1 MLLRSCL
8 VLSTTC
14 LIVSVLSDT
23 TAKPQGFSAR
33 SFEEDEHL
41 DPQEQTHPAY
51 RSRAYDYSSE
61 EEQEQEPPRQ
71 LYQSRNPIKPNTNYL
86 KPVKNNQKI
95 ESEEEEE
102 LEEPDRLTT
111 LLEKSQFNC
120 NSKTTGYYADES
132 LACEVFHYCQENQRH
147 SWICP
152 EGFTFHQIHLICMP
166 PSNDNICDQSS
177 KYHIVNDYLYKPIN
191 LQEHQSKP
199 NVTLRYSDRYYPE
212 SFYENENQE
221 EERDTRQRVHN
232 PQRQPVQIGFNS
244 QQRQHHQQPTYQAP
258 TFPIQQQQQQHQP
271 QPQQQQQQVQP
282 QVRKAPPPAQPVQ
295 LVQQTIAPSPT
306 PQSQYRY
313 ITQQPTQQYQ
323 QQVYRTPEEINIS
336 LQQRRP
342 QLFAPTSTPRYY
354 EEDYLYER
362 RK

>member
-1 MLLRSCL
+1 MLLRFCL
-8 VLSTTC
+8 VVSTTC
-14 LIVSVLSDT
+14 LIGCVFSQT
-23 TAKPQGFSAR
+23 TSKPQGFSAR
-33 SFEEDEHL
+33 SFEEDDENL

-51 RSRAYDYSSE
+51 RSRQYDYSSE
-61 EEQEQEPPRQ
+61 EEQEEPPRQ
-71 LYQSRNPIKPNTNYL
+71 VYQSRTPIKQNNNYL
-86 KPVKNNQKI
+86 KPQKKVV
-95 ESEEEEE
+95 SEEEEE
-102 LEEPDRLTT
+102 EIEEPDRLAL
-111 LLEKSQFNC
+111 LLEKSTFSC
-120 NSKTTGYYADES
+120 SSKKTGYYADES

-191 LQEHQSKP
+191 LQEHQTKP
-199 NVTLRYSDRYYPE
+199 NVTLRYSDRYFPE
-212 SFYENENQE
+212 NYYENENQDDE
-221 EERDTRQRVHN
+221 QDTRQRVHHQ
-232 PQRQPVQIGFNS
+232 QRQPVQIGFNS
-244 QQRQHHQQPTYQAP
+244 QQRQQPAYQPPTYAP
-258 TFPIQQQQQQHQP
+258 
-271 QPQQQQQQVQP
+271 QP
-282 QVRKAPPPAQPVQ
+282 QVRKTPPPAQPVQ
-295 LVQQTIAPSPT
+295 LAQHTVAPTPT
-306 PQSQYRY
+306 PQSAYRF
-313 ITQQPTQQYQ
+313 ITQAPTPQYQ

>member
-1 MLLRSCL
+1 MKLRFCL
-8 VLSTTC
+8 VVSTTC
-14 LIVSVLSDT
+14 LIGCVLSET
-23 TAKPQGFSAR
+23 TAKPQGFSPR
-33 SFEEDEHL
+33 SFEEDDENL

-51 RSRAYDYSSE
+51 RSRQYDYSSE
-61 EEQEQEPPRQ
+61 EEQEEPPRQ

-86 KPVKNNQKI
+86 KPNKNVKVA
-95 ESEEEEE
+95 SEEEEE
-102 LEEPDRLTT
+102 IEEPDRLTT

-212 SFYENENQE
+212 NYYENDNQE
-221 EERDTRQRVHN
+221 EERDTRQRVHHQ
-232 PQRQPVQIGFNS
+232 QRQPVQIGFNS
-244 QQRQHHQQPTYQAP
+244 QQRQHHQQPAYQAP
-258 TFPIQQQQQQHQP
+258 TYPQAQAQQQQP
-271 QPQQQQQQVQP
+271 QP
-282 QVRKAPPPAQPVQ
+282 QVRKTPPPAQPVQ
-295 LVQQTIAPSPT
+295 LAQQTIATSPT

-313 ITQQPTQQYQ
+313 ITQAPTQQYQ